1 MTEVGIGDSTLEV
14 VTDFR
19 YLGDMLSS
27 GGGCE
32 LAAATHCKA
41 AWKQFRELLPILTNK
56 HLPTAT
62 RGHVYSSCVRSV
74 LMYGSETWAVS
85 ANTKKK
91 LQRNDKAMIRWICLV
106 KPEQTIPFES
116 LLAQINLKSH
126 ADIMQKSRLR
136 WLGHVERSTGWIA
149 QVRQLNVPV
158 ERTTGRP
165 KLSWED
171 VVKRDRKTLGMD
183 SVNPHHRQE
192 WRGRLRLRLDSQAP
206 PSTED

>member
-1 MTEVGIGDSTLEV
+1 MSRCAGAARPIDGRPMTEVGIGDSTLEV
-14 VTDFR
+14 VTDFC
-19 YLGDMLSS
+19 YLGDMLPS

-32 LAAATHCKA
+32 LAAATRCKA

-56 HLPTAT
+56 NLATAT
-62 RGHVYSSCVRSV
+62 RERVYFSCVRSV

-91 LQRNDKAMIRWICLV
+91 LQCNDNAMIRWICLE

-116 LLAQINLKSH
+116 LLAQVNLKSL
-126 ADIMQKSRLR
+126 ANIMQKSRLR
-136 WLGHVERSTGWIA
+136 WLGLVECSTGWIA
-149 QVRQLNVPV
+149 QVRQLKVPA

-171 VVKRDRKTLGMD
+171 VLKWDRKTLDMD
-183 SVNPHHRQE
+183 SINPHQ
-192 WRGRLRLRLDSQAP
+192 
-206 PSTED
+206 PSS